1 MLETSEFRGLK
12 KNYNNVINE
21 SQFPDVN
28 INSN

>member
-12 KNYNNVINE
+12 KNYNNGINE